1 MDKNYEQFRERLQ
14 DYEQQPDERLWKNVS
29 KELNKPKHTYL
40 TVSVIVAT
48 VLLAGF
54 VGMLAL
60 APEKA
65 EKEIAKTE
73 TYPEPTV
80 QRQLADETAIEQND
94 TPKKNTGTMIR
105 KNETAKE
112 NTVIAEVDNQ
122 VVETINP
129 TTVTNHHEA
138 AVMPRNQVAGT
149 PKVVSATPPAQ
160 KSAAKPAN
168 TEIIEPEAGT
178 KTSSDIHPEDIVRT
192 QLFIPNAFTPG
203 ESTNNIFKPA
213 YAELSA
219 YRMDIYNSRGVLI
232 FTANDI
238 NHGWDGTFNGGDA
251 MQGGYYYIVK
261 FTDTKGNTHT
271 QKGSLM
277 LIR

>member
-94 TPKKNTGTMIR
+94 TPKEFIQTPIR

-112 NTVIAEVDNQ
+112 NTVVAEPDNQSIISLNPMSVNNHEESAIMGQNQ
-122 VVETINP
+122 VVRSQNVISI
-129 TTVTNHHEA
+129 
-138 AVMPRNQVAGT
+138 T
-149 PKVVSATPPAQ
+149 PLAQ
-160 KSAAKPAN
+160 KPMAKSAN
-168 TEIIEPEAGT
+168 TEIIEPETRT
-178 KTSSDIHPEDIVRT
+178 KASSDLSLKDTVRT
-192 QLFIPNAFTPG
+192 QLFIPNAFIPG
-203 ESTNNIFKPA
+203 SGKNGIFKPA

>member
-94 TPKKNTGTMIR
+94 TPKKITGTMIR

-112 NTVIAEVDNQ
+112 NTVVAEPDNQSIISLNPMSVNNHEESAIMGQNQ
-122 VVETINP
+122 VVRSQNVISI
-129 TTVTNHHEA
+129 
-138 AVMPRNQVAGT
+138 T
-149 PKVVSATPPAQ
+149 PLAQ
-160 KSAAKPAN
+160 KPMAKSAN
-168 TEIIEPEAGT
+168 TEIIEPETRT
-178 KTSSDIHPEDIVRT
+178 KASSDLSLKDTVRT
-192 QLFIPNAFTPG
+192 QLFIPNAFIPG
-203 ESTNNIFKPA
+203 SGKNGIFKPA
-213 YAELSA
+213 YAELSS

>member
-29 KELNKPKHTYL
+29 KELSKPKHTYL
-40 TVSVIVAT
+40 IVSVIVAT

-65 EKEIAKTE
+65 EKEIAKAE
-73 TYPEPTV
+73 TYPETTV
-80 QRQLADETAIEQND
+80 QRQLADETANEQNEMPKEFTE
-94 TPKKNTGTMIR
+94 TPIC

-112 NTVIAEVDNQ
+112 NIIVAEVDNQ
-122 VVETINP
+122 IVETVNP
-129 TTVTNHHEA
+129 ATITNHYEA
-138 AVMPRNQVAGT
+138 AVMPRNQVVGT

-160 KSAAKPAN
+160 KSAAKPTN
-168 TEIIEPEAGT
+168 TEIIEPVAST
-178 KTSSDIHPEDIVRT
+178 KTSSDISMKDTVRT

>member
-94 TPKKNTGTMIR
+94 TPKEFIQTPIR

-112 NTVIAEVDNQ
+112 NTVVAEPDNQSIISLNPMSVNNHEESAIMGQNQ
-122 VVETINP
+122 VVRSQNVISI
-129 TTVTNHHEA
+129 
-138 AVMPRNQVAGT
+138 T
-149 PKVVSATPPAQ
+149 PLAQ
-160 KSAAKPAN
+160 KPMAKSAN
-168 TEIIEPEAGT
+168 TEIIEPETRT
-178 KTSSDIHPEDIVRT
+178 KASSDLSLKDTVRT
-192 QLFIPNAFTPG
+192 QLFIPNAFIQG
-203 ESTNNIFKPA
+203 SGKNGIFKPA
-213 YAELSA
+213 YAEVSA

>member
-14 DYEQQPDERLWKNVS
+14 DYEQQPDERLWENVS
-29 KELNKPKHTYL
+29 KELNKPKHGYL

-65 EKEIAKTE
+65 EKEIARTE
-73 TYPEPTV
+73 PYSEPTV

-94 TPKKNTGTMIR
+94 TSKKITGTMIR

-160 KSAAKPAN
+160 KSAAKPAH

-178 KTSSDIHPEDIVRT
+178 MTFSDIRPEDTVRI
-192 QLFIPNAFTPG
+192 FIPNAFTPG
-203 ESTNNIFKPA
+203 ESTNNIFKPKSA

>member
-14 DYEQQPDERLWKNVS
+14 DYEQQPDERLWENVS

-73 TYPEPTV
+73 TCSEPTV
-80 QRQLADETAIEQND
+80 QRQLADETANEQNEMPKEFTE
-94 TPKKNTGTMIR
+94 TPIC

-112 NTVIAEVDNQ
+112 NIIVAEVDNQ
-122 VVETINP
+122 IVEIVNP
-129 TTVTNHHEA
+129 AMITNHHEA
-138 AVMPRNQVAGT
+138 AVMPRNQVVGT

-160 KSAAKPAN
+160 KSAAKPTN
-168 TEIIEPEAGT
+168 TEIIEPVAST
-178 KTSSDIHPEDIVRT
+178 KTSSDISMKDIVRT

>member
-14 DYEQQPDERLWKNVS
+14 DYKQQPDERLWKNVS

-94 TPKKNTGTMIR
+94 TPKEFIQTPIR

-129 TTVTNHHEA
+129 TTVTNHHET

-160 KSAAKPAN
+160 KSAAKPEH

-178 KTSSDIHPEDIVRT
+178 MTFSDIRPEDTVRI
-192 QLFIPNAFTPG
+192 FIPNAFTPG
-203 ESTNNIFKPA
+203 ESTNNIFKPKSA